1 MSYFSQKALL
11 NNSFLFGVFAVS
23 AVTNFNC
30 GFALASFN
38 ASGILLQQQQKWTD
52 LQVTITTSCGIFGLM
67 VGALFADKILRIGRI
82 RSIHLANI
90 IMILSV
96 VPQMFLSIPSLCIGR
111 FMLGFGSGVCIVATS
126 VFVAEMVP
134 ADKVSIY
141 GTSVNLG
148 IVIGL
153 LVTNVIQG
161 ESLPPITDE
170 LAVMTTQWWRLGF
183 GFPVVNSLLSFVCC
197 LVIAKKDT
205 VYFLMDEGDLNGARF

>member
-1 MSYFSQKALL
+1 
-11 NNSFLFGVFAVS
+11 
-23 AVTNFNC
+23 
-30 GFALASFN
+30 
-38 ASGILLQQQQKWTD
+38 
-52 LQVTITTSCGIFGLM
+52 
-67 VGALFADKILRIGRI
+67 
-82 RSIHLANI
+82 
-90 IMILSV
+90 
-96 VPQMFLSIPSLCIGR
+96 MFLSIPSLCIGR

-170 LAVMTTQWWRLGF
+170 
-183 GFPVVNSLLSFVCC
+183 
-197 LVIAKKDT
+197 
-205 VYFLMDEGDLNGARF
+205 